1 MALTSVWLRT
11 LGDGLIRA
19 DQIVGVHAH
28 PTPAGAGKP
37 SHWLLDVVLP
47 AGVGGGQAGTWTVE
61 PLHRTLIQ
69 TCTEPVD
76 AGDHLVRLLAQL
88 DTTNASG
95 VITASVGP
103 RPHNFARAGPV
114 TAASARTGDG
124 DGEASLVRFRF
135 TPFRAAEP
143 GRHYDPEYL

>member
-1 MALTSVWLRT
+1 MALTTVWLRT

-28 PTPAGAGKP
+28 QTPAGAGKP

-47 AGVGGGQAGTWTVE
+47 AGVGGGHTEGWSVG

-69 TCTEPVD
+69 TSTEPLE

-88 DTTNASG
+88 DATNASG
-95 VITASVGP
+95 VITASIGSATTG
-103 RPHNFARAGPV
+103 RG
-114 TAASARTGDG
+114 AATTTGHGAADG
-124 DGEASLVRFRF
+124 DGGANAVRFRF

>member
-1 MALTSVWLRT
+1 MALTNVWLRT

-47 AGVGGGQAGTWTVE
+47 AGVGGGQTDSWVIE

-69 TCTEPVD
+69 TSTEPVH

-88 DTTNASG
+88 DATNASG
-95 VITASVGP
+95 LINASIGARPDNGGPATTGGAAANDVG
-103 RPHNFARAGPV
+103 A
-114 TAASARTGDG
+114 
-124 DGEASLVRFRF
+124 DGEVSTVRFRF

>member
-1 MALTSVWLRT
+1 MLMALTSVWLRT

-19 DQIVGVHAH
+19 DQIVGVLAH

-47 AGVGGGQAGTWTVE
+47 AGAGGGQADSWVVE

-69 TCTEPVD
+69 TSTEPVD

-95 VITASVGP
+95 LITASAGP
-103 RPHNFARAGPV
+103 RPDSPARAGPA
-114 TAASARTGDG
+114 TPASARAG
-124 DGEASLVRFRF
+124 DGEANLVRFRF
-135 TPFRAAEP
+135 TPFRATEP